1 MIVRISGSFKS
12 SGGRYLNVAIT
23 HYRISCFFDMLA
35 VGLANPRLTTPYA
48 EKVERLMASTTARIG
63 VASALHEALGGRD
76 SHVALAASLECGLAI
91 RYREWPVYSKA
102 AFSLLCRVLNNPTA
116 DLVGGAELDV
126 AASGTISTLARAR
139 MVSSARST
147 AQKAMAALVATY
159 KRVSEE
165 QGSIERCPNRNC
177 PSNRKVN
184 PVSPDIDWVPTQT
197 RSADEGQTDTWK
209 CNHCNHKWE
218 TNS

>member
-1 MIVRISGSFKS
+1 
-12 SGGRYLNVAIT
+12 
-23 HYRISCFFDMLA
+23 MLA
-35 VGLANPRLTTPYA
+35 VGLANPRLTTPHA
-48 EKVERLMASTTARIG
+48 DKVDRLIPSAAARMA
-63 VASALHEALGGRD
+63 VASALHEALGTEE
-76 SHVALAASLECGLAI
+76 SHVALAASLECGLAV
-91 RYREWPVYSKA
+91 RCRDWPAYSKA

-116 DLVGGAELDV
+116 DLVGGAEHEN
-126 AASGTISTLARAR
+126 AAAAGAGSALARAR
-139 MVSSARST
+139 MVSSTRST

-184 PVSPDIDWVPTQT
+184 PVPADIDWVPTQT

-209 CNHCNHKWE
+209 CNHCNHKWQR
-218 TNS
+218 NS